1 MAHHQDPSDVAV
13 VQSLFACF
21 AAGDADGIRRLM
33 SPTIEW
39 VQMPG
44 FPGGGTFQGP
54 DAIFEN
60 VFAKL
65 RREWIGWKSV
75 PREFVQAGDRVLVLG
90 HYEATWPSTGRS
102 FRAEFA
108 HLYKV
113 RDGLIVSLQQFT
125 DTRVIADAMK

>member
-1 MAHHQDPSDVAV
+1 MAREQDPSDVAV
-13 VQSLFACF
+13 VQRLFACF
-21 AAGDADGIRRLM
+21 AAGDADGIRTLM

-44 FPGGGTFQGP
+44 FPGGGTFRGP
-54 DAIFEN
+54 DAIFES

-90 HYEATWPSTGRS
+90 HYEATWQSTGRS

-125 DTRVIADAMK
+125 DTRVIADAME